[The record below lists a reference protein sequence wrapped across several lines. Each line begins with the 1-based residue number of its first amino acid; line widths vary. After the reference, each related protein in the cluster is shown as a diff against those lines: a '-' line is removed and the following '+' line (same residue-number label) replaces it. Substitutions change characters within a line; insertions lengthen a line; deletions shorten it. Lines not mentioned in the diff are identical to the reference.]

1 MKKIINYINDS
12 NSKHFSILLF
22 LILTTN
28 LGYNLFFRYNYS
40 IPYGF
45 DEIITI
51 WPVGQE
57 LIKSK
62 LIDWPN
68 ILFSRF
74 LSEDHLFPV
83 TNFFTYLICKL
94 NGDIIENLY
103 WISRLCYIIILALSV
118 IIIQNIGFSKSNIIY
133 FIIIFLNAGPVNFAI
148 LSYNFNFNLVCI
160 LSLLT
165 IIFYLKPQKTIN
177 TLLFLFFCF
186 LGTFTSENFY
196 IIYPTVL
203 FIFFIQKNQKNNS
216 RSLFVIVAFLA
227 ILVFKFWLSFK
238 YLGVV
243 MPSSRLNLSGNGV
256 FFNALSVVFK
266 LFNDI
271 FFGLPLYFVQTKKIW
286 SLIIL
291 ILFFL
296 SVFVYI
302 RNYKKNKELILFYL
316 ILVILPFIGY
326 TGRFHPGMW
335 TFLELIGIF
344 IIALIFSK
352 IINNDKTHLFYFL
365 TFIGLFII
373 NLIIDPYSELKNF
386 YNQSFDSSKMAYNLI
401 EENNEKL
408 LLYNLADTT
417 PMHPIAFW
425 IGSKIY
431 HRKQGLT
438 FKKDEGSIH
447 MYDINIESIKIDNK
461 DSNSKI
467 YVSPQKNTTTL
478 VKTNNSIISF
488 KNLNGLYSEYTILDD
503 YKKNDIQEYDIFNTS
518 YNTSLLDTFTVKIFT
533 NKFLIDNPSIKLRN
547 AKIYN
552 LKQNNKYI
560 QFDFVNYCSN
570 EKLILNNFNFN
581 INKIIIS
588 SKKHQFDIN
597 SRNNLEVISDKN
609 TFFRLFNSQMEIY
622 GRLEQFK
629 KHNIESIS
637 IDKSSLINIQ
647 FWYYNVN
654 TKKWD
659 SYTENNINVDSNS
672 ILSFKDN
679 KIFTTQTFN
688 K

>member
-12 NSKHFSILLF
+12 GSKNLNILLF
-22 LILTTN
+22 LILTAN

-57 LIKSK
+57 LIKSN

-74 LSEDHLFPV
+74 LSEDHLFPF
-83 TNFFTYLICKL
+83 TNFFTYFICKL

-103 WISRLCYIIILALSV
+103 WISRLCYIIILALSI

-133 FIIIFLNAGPVNFAI
+133 FIIIFLNAGPINFAI
-148 LSYNFNFNLVCI
+148 LSYNLNFNLVCI
-160 LSLLT
+160 FSLLT
-165 IIFYLKPQKTIN
+165 IIFYLKPQKTRN
-177 TLLFLFFCF
+177 TILFLFFCF

-216 RSLFVIVAFLA
+216 RSLFVIITFLA

-238 YLGVV
+238 YLGAV
-243 MPSSRLNLSGNGV
+243 MPTSRLNLSSNGV

-271 FFGLPLYFVQTKKIW
+271 FFGLPIYFIQTKKIW
-286 SLIIL
+286 ALIIL
-291 ILFFL
+291 ILFSL

-302 RNYKKNKELILFYL
+302 RHYKKNKELILFYL

-352 IINNDKTHLFYFL
+352 IINNYLTRLFYFL
-365 TFIGLFII
+365 TFIGLFSI
-373 NLIIDPYSELKNF
+373 NLIIEPYSELK
-386 YNQSFDSSKMAYNLI
+386 SFNNESYESSKMAYNLI
-401 EENNEKL
+401 EANNEKL

-417 PMHPIAFW
+417 PIHPIAFW
-425 IGSKIY
+425 IGSQIY
-431 HRKQGLT
+431 HKKQGLT
-438 FKKDEGSIH
+438 FKKDEGSMH
-447 MYDINIESIKIDNK
+447 MYDINIETINIDKN
-461 DSNSKI
+461 DSSRNF
-467 YVSPQKNTTTL
+467 YVSPRKNITTL
-478 VKTNNSIISF
+478 VKTNNAIISF
-488 KNLNGLYSEYTILDD
+488 KFFNGFYSEYSIFDN
-503 YKKNDIQEYDIFNTS
+503 YKKNNIQEYDIFNPLHIITLS
-518 YNTSLLDTFTVKIFT
+518 DTFTVKIFT
-533 NKFLIDNPSIKLRN
+533 SKSIIGNPAFKLKKS
-547 AKIYN
+547 KIYN
-552 LKQNNKYI
+552 LQQKNKYI
-560 QFDFVNYCSN
+560 QFDFVSYSSN
-570 EKLILNNFNFN
+570 EKLILNDFKFD
-581 INKIIIS
+581 INKIIVSGI
-588 SKKHQFDIN
+588 KNQFDTN
-597 SRNNLEVISDKN
+597 SRNNLQVISDKN
-609 TFFRLFNSQMEIY
+609 SFFKLFNSKTEIY

-629 KHNIESIS
+629 NHQIESIFT
-637 IDKSSLINIQ
+637 DKPISINIQ
-647 FWYYNVN
+647 FWYYNIN

-659 SYTENNINVDSNS
+659 SYTENNIMVDSNS

-679 KIFTTQTFN
+679 KIFTTQL
-688 K
+688 

>member
-22 LILTTN
+22 LILTAN

-83 TNFFTYLICKL
+83 TNFFTYFICKL

-103 WISRLCYIIILALSV
+103 WISRLCYIIILALSI

-165 IIFYLKPQKTIN
+165 IIFYLKPQKTRN
-177 TLLFLFFCF
+177 TLLFLIFCF

-216 RSLFVIVAFLA
+216 RSLFVIVTFLA

-243 MPSSRLNLSGNGV
+243 MPSSRLNLSGYGV

-271 FFGLPLYFVQTKKIW
+271 YFGLPLYFVQTKKIW
-286 SLIIL
+286 ALIIL
-291 ILFFL
+291 ILFSL

-302 RNYKKNKELILFYL
+302 RKYNKKKELILFYL

-344 IIALIFSK
+344 ISALIFSK
-352 IINNDKTHLFYFL
+352 IINYDKTNLFYFL

-373 NLIIDPYSELKNF
+373 NLIIDPYSELKRF

-431 HRKQGLT
+431 HKKQGLT

-447 MYDINIESIKIDNK
+447 MFDINIESIKIDKN
-461 DSNSKI
+461 DTNSKI

-488 KNLNGLYSEYTILDD
+488 KNLNGLYSEYLILDD

-518 YNTSLLDTFTVKIFT
+518 YYTSLLDTFTVKIFT
-533 NKFLIDNPSIKLRN
+533 NKFLIDNLSIKLRY

-552 LKQNNKYI
+552 LKQKNKYI

-570 EKLILNNFNFN
+570 EKLILNNFKSD

-588 SKKHQFDIN
+588 SKNNQFDIN

-609 TFFRLFNSQMEIY
+609 TFFKLFNSQVEIY

-659 SYTENNINVDSNS
+659 SYSENNINVDSNS

-679 KIFTTQTFN
+679 KIFTIQTFN

>member
-1 MKKIINYINDS
+1 VKKIINYINDS

-22 LILTTN
+22 LILTAN

-83 TNFFTYLICKL
+83 TNFFTYFICKL

-103 WISRLCYIIILALSV
+103 WISRLCYIIILALSI

-165 IIFYLKPQKTIN
+165 IIFYLKPQKTRN
-177 TLLFLFFCF
+177 TLLFLIFCF

-216 RSLFVIVAFLA
+216 RSLFVIVTFLA

-243 MPSSRLNLSGNGV
+243 MPSSRLNLSGYGV

-271 FFGLPLYFVQTKKIW
+271 YFGLPLYFVQTKKIW
-286 SLIIL
+286 ALIIL
-291 ILFFL
+291 ILFSL

-302 RNYKKNKELILFYL
+302 RKYNKKKELILFYL

-344 IIALIFSK
+344 ISALIFSK
-352 IINNDKTHLFYFL
+352 IINYDKTNLFYFL

-373 NLIIDPYSELKNF
+373 NLIIDPYSELKRF

-431 HRKQGLT
+431 HKKQGLT

-447 MYDINIESIKIDNK
+447 MFDINIESIKIDKN
-461 DSNSKI
+461 DTNSKI

-488 KNLNGLYSEYTILDD
+488 KNLNGLYSEYLILDD

-518 YNTSLLDTFTVKIFT
+518 YYTSLLDTFTVKIFT
-533 NKFLIDNPSIKLRN
+533 NKFLIDNLSIKLRY

-552 LKQNNKYI
+552 LKQKNKYI

-570 EKLILNNFNFN
+570 EKLILNNFKSD

-588 SKKHQFDIN
+588 SKNNQFDIN

-609 TFFRLFNSQMEIY
+609 TFFKLFNSQVEIY

-659 SYTENNINVDSNS
+659 SYSENNINVDSNS

-679 KIFTTQTFN
+679 KIFTIQTFN